1 MKFEELKMLLDAGFT
16 KADIVNMGLLQAA
29 PAAPAA
35 PAAAPATPATPAAPA
50 APVAPA
56 APTAPAAPA
65 EPAAPTDPA
74 PADPA
79 PVGLTAEQAF
89 TALITKLD
97 AKLDQIQQANINHVG
112 RPGGEDKPQ
121 TAAQILSELVF
132 PEPKKEV

>member
-16 KADIVNMGLLQAA
+16 KSDIVSMGLLQADPA

-35 PAAAPATPATPAAPA
+35 PTAPATPT
-50 APVAPA
+50 VPA

-65 EPAAPTDPA
+65 D